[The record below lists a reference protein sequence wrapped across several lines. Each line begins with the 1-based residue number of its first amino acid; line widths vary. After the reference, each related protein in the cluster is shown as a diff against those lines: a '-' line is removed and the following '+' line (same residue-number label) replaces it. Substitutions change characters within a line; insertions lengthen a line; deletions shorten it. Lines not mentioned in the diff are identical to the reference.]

1 MFETAS
7 SSADSDREIVPGVR
21 VRVRQGDPSSASSG
35 TVVEDFA
42 EEAGLD
48 LARNWAPVHRW
59 AVVLD
64 DGRLVF
70 ADDLDLEFEAADPR

>member
-1 MFETAS
+1 MSDTAS
-7 SSADSDREIVPGVR
+7 PAADSDSEIVPGVR
-21 VRVRQGDPSSASSG
+21 VRVREGDRSSAPG

-42 EEAGLD
+42 VEAGME
-48 LARNWAPVHRW
+48 LAREWAPVRRW

-70 ADDLDLEFEAADPR
+70 VDDVEPEAAHRR

>member
-1 MFETAS
+1 MT
-7 SSADSDREIVPGVR
+7 
-21 VRVRQGDPSSASSG
+21 G

-42 EEAGLD
+42 DKAGMD
-48 LARNWAPVHRW
+48 LARTWAPVRRW

-70 ADDLDLEFEAADPR
+70 ADDPELEAESAHPPVRSPNPPGRSATGRP